1 MHYQATLPWG
11 ISNRLERFRN
21 QAGFFFLLALDHGL
35 SIGPIEGLL
44 DVGQWAN
51 FAISQ
56 EIPGVVLNPG
66 MVSQIQPNGILAIA
80 LQTFG
85 GPASEQNAAPKVPLC
100 RLEDFVR
107 SSADCI
113 SVQISLTD
121 QYDSTIFARFA
132 QSISN
137 AIRLSIP
144 VLCMINNPANRNL
157 SVAEFC
163 STIRRC
169 AELGATLI
177 KVPMPHLGGTPSE
190 IDHVRS
196 IISCSPP
203 LLYPGGAHSHTFE
216 SDLVQAHIVGY
227 SGVCIGRQIFQSDD
241 PPRVVSFINRCFGPH
256 K

>member
-1 MHYQATLPWG
+1 MHCQATLPWG
-11 ISNRLERFRN
+11 ISNRLERFRS

-35 SIGPIEGLL
+35 SLGPIEGLL
-44 DVGQWAN
+44 DVGYWAN

-85 GPASEQNAAPKVPLC
+85 CPASEHHAAPKVPLC
-100 RLEDFVR
+100 RLGDFVR
-107 SSADCI
+107 SSADCL
-113 SVQISLTD
+113 SVQISLAD
-121 QYDSTIFARFA
+121 QYDSRIFATFA
-132 QSISN
+132 QSISD

-144 VLCMINNPANRNL
+144 VLCMISNPTNGNL

-177 KVPMPHLGGTPSE
+177 KVPMPHLDGTPAE

-196 IISCSPP
+196 ILSCSPP
-203 LLYPGGAHSHTFE
+203 LLYPGGAHSSAFE
-216 SDLVQAHIVGY
+216 SGLIQARTVGY

-241 PPRVVSFINRCFGPH
+241 PPRIVSLINRCFGSH